1 LIGSE
6 TTTRRPQITN
16 PMNHETTTHSHSGNT
31 QAMKKAFVETLL
43 IDQVR
48 MAQVNFNIQVQDWK
62 NLLLRG

>member
-1 LIGSE
+1 
-6 TTTRRPQITN
+6 
-16 PMNHETTTHSHSGNT
+16 MNHETTTHSHSGNT